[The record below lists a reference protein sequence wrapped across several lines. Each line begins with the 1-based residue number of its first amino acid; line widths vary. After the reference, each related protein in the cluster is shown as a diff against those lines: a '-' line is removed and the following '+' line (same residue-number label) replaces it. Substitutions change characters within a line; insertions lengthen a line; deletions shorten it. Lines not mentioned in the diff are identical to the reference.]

1 MLLADFKGSR
11 PPRGKNPL
19 AHYSQ
24 EEQRELME
32 RQWARGGQSMNSI
45 FNDQGTTMSTNDVVA
60 EFVRSKVRSIVRD
73 PELAEALCPYEYPI
87 GTRRLILDTNYYE
100 TYNRDNVTLVDLRKE
115 PIQQITETG
124 IRTASGHYE
133 LDLIVFALGFH
144 AFRGAI
150 DGAHV
155 RNEEGRS
162 PTDSWTRG
170 PRTLLGLMMS
180 GFPNFFTPTG
190 AGSPSV
196 LANLFIQNEFH
207 MDWIADC
214 IGYLRAGGYST
225 IEPTPAAESAWTAHV
240 AECASR
246 LLRLQVNNYMVH
258 VNDDDGS
265 RVFMPYTGGLG
276 QYVDRARAIAA
287 RGYEGFALTRKG

>member
-1 MLLADFKGSR
+1 MS
-11 PPRGKNPL
+11 
-19 AHYSQ
+19 HYTAA
-24 EEQRELME
+24 ERLELME

-45 FNDQGTTMSTNDVVA
+45 FNDQGTTRSTNDVVA
-60 EFVRSKVRSIVRD
+60 EFVRAKVRSIVRD
-73 PELAEALCPYEYPI
+73 PELAETLCPYEYPI
-87 GTRRLILDTNYYE
+87 GTRRLILDSGYYE

-115 PIQQITETG
+115 PIEEITPTG
-124 IRTASGHYE
+124 IRTASSHYE

-150 DGAHV
+150 DGAHI

-180 GFPNFFTPTG
+180 GFPNLFTPTG

-196 LANLFIQNEFH
+196 LANLFVQNEFH
-207 MDWIADC
+207 IDWIADC
-214 IGYLRAGGYST
+214 IAYLQDSGHST
-225 IEPTPAAESAWTAHV
+225 IEPTPEAEEEWTAHV
-240 AECASR
+240 AECAGR
-246 LLRLQVNNYMVH
+246 LLRLQVDNYMVH
-258 VNDDDGS
+258 VNEDDGS

-276 QYVDRARAIAA
+276 QYVTRAREVAA
-287 RGYEGFALTRKG
+287 RGYEGFAFGEAKGT